1 MLVGEII
8 PTAAQFGYHRYE
20 FEGYLGNVGLTL
32 SPRKSPNRSFI

>member
-20 FEGYLGNVGLTL
+20 FEGYLGNVG
-32 SPRKSPNRSFI
+32 